1 MPFIGRSP
9 LRNLGYPSSNMATLT
24 LPLLLIGDVTGSEL
38 REIAET
44 VSSCEINI
52 SPDIDGALALI
63 RNGYAPAV
71 IVVEQ
76 PWPGRISASD
86 FDELQRVAPLARIV
100 RLLGTWMEG
109 ELRTGRP
116 QPGTLRTYWHES
128 ATRIAQDIR
137 NLYAGRKSNW
147 TIPTTAN
154 DQERLLEA
162 VGDSCAFPKPQS
174 PAKSIAIYA
183 QHRETAESLT
193 EICTQCGWHDEWLR
207 EHQLAAPIAAD
218 AILVDSVRGVP
229 AAITSIHKLRAA
241 AGTTPILVLVGFARE
256 DELAELRS
264 AGAVTCVRKPFLV
277 DDLKFQLDRFFLSQ
291 LTFGASE
298 KIRKPGS

>member
-1 MPFIGRSP
+1 MPMPFIGRSP
-9 LRNLGYPSSNMATLT
+9 RRNLGFPSSDMATLT

-44 VSSCEINI
+44 VSACDIHA
-52 SPDIDGALALI
+52 SPDIEDALALI
-63 RNGYAPAV
+63 RDGYSPAV

-76 PWPGRISASD
+76 SWPGRHSAGD
-86 FDELQRVAPLARIV
+86 FDKLQRAAPLARIV
-100 RLLGTWMEG
+100 RLLGNWMEG

-116 QPGTLRTYWHES
+116 QPGTLRSYWHES

-137 NLYAGRKSNW
+137 NLCAGRKSNW

-162 VGDSCAFPKPQS
+162 VGDTRAFPKPQLA
-174 PAKSIAIYA
+174 AKSIAIYA

-193 EICTQCGWHDEWLR
+193 EICTQCGWHGEWLR

-218 AILVDSVRGVP
+218 AILVDSVCGVP
-229 AAITSIHKLRAA
+229 AAIASIRKLRSV
-241 AGTTPILVLVGFARE
+241 AGSTPIIVLVGFARE

-264 AGAVTCVRKPFLV
+264 VGAVMCVRKPLLV
-277 DDLKFQLDRFFLSQ
+277 DDLKFQLDRFFLGQSKSS
-291 LTFGASE
+291 ASE
-298 KIRKPGS
+298 K

>member
-9 LRNLGYPSSNMATLT
+9 RRNLGYPSRDMATLT
-24 LPLLLIGDVTGSEL
+24 LPLLLIGNVMSGEL
-38 REIAET
+38 RDIAET
-44 VSSCEINI
+44 VDACDINV

-63 RNGYAPAV
+63 RDGYSPAV

-76 PWPGRISASD
+76 SWPGRISAGD
-86 FDELQRVAPLARIV
+86 FDKLQRAAPLARIV

-137 NLYAGRKSNW
+137 NLCAGRKSNW
-147 TIPTTAN
+147 AMPTTAN

-162 VGDSCAFPKPQS
+162 LGDSCVFLKPPS

-193 EICTQCGWHDEWLR
+193 EICTQCGWHGEWLR

-229 AAITSIHKLRAA
+229 AAISSIHKLRAGCRHHA
-241 AGTTPILVLVGFARE
+241 DHRVGR
-256 DELAELRS
+256 
-264 AGAVTCVRKPFLV
+264 
-277 DDLKFQLDRFFLSQ
+277 
-291 LTFGASE
+291 
-298 KIRKPGS
+298 IRPGG